1 MPAQTKRTKNWN
13 SISNKQRRKIQN
25 DDSPTKKSHETGCHA
40 ISLAKKLYVSN
51 SHTNTVFKTPKNNL
65 ISMTFN

>member
-1 MPAQTKRTKNWN
+1 MPILMPAQTKRTKNWN

-40 ISLAKKLYVSN
+40 ISLAKKL
-51 SHTNTVFKTPKNNL
+51 
-65 ISMTFN
+65 